1 MHAVAINGSPQE
13 NGSTRVLLDHV
24 LKPLNASGWTTE
36 LVQLGGRELY
46 NCTGCTKCFT
56 RTDGLCAT
64 NLDIFNEL
72 FSKMLNSNAIILGSP
87 AGVGANLLPEVNN
100 FIHRSAYLA
109 KANKDALAGKV
120 GVAVIDVPSGSFIE
134 AQDKAHRFF
143 LRSKMIV
150 PGVSAWNTD
159 TRRLHKHKKIS
170 DAETLAEMERTGRM
184 IDWLARAVEPYLED
198 LPREKENSSFGEG
211 EEPRFS
217 LEEIKAMLEKEDVSL
232 PSLLQDTYFVPPGH

>member
-1 MHAVAINGSPQE
+1 
-13 NGSTRVLLDHV
+13 
-24 LKPLNASGWTTE
+24 
-36 LVQLGGRELY
+36 
-46 NCTGCTKCFT
+46 
-56 RTDGLCAT
+56 
-64 NLDIFNEL
+64 
-72 FSKMLNSNAIILGSP
+72 
-87 AGVGANLLPEVNN
+87 
-100 FIHRSAYLA
+100 
-109 KANKDALAGKV
+109 
-120 GVAVIDVPSGSFIE
+120 
-134 AQDKAHRFF
+134 
-143 LRSKMIV
+143 MIV

-232 PSLLQDTYFVPPGH
+232 PSLLQDTYFVPPDH